1 MRPTAEGKLDFTFID
16 KLVSALRLAG
26 FQEVFVDKSG
36 IKAGDNY
43 ETQIRRK
50 IDECD
55 LFLAVLGANWVNILR
70 GKRERDERDDVVREI
85 KRARYKEKAIVPL
98 LVDGTPMVPPKEL
111 PEKIRRFHFQ
121 NGVEISSS
129 SDVEAMATTFVEVS
143 TRTRRISRLTSV
155 WTGAYA
161 IFGFCAWFCCGFLP
175 NIVGKSEFGEAWPG
189 MAAIWSGFYIW
200 PILFLPF
207 VLFSLYRPL
216 TTLVE
221 GAILAPN
228 LEDRKTYLT
237 PIVFGTFMAF
247 LAAILEIAGPFET
260 PWSIHPRWEG
270 CGQIVGA
277 QPGLGVLSKYGELAA
292 ADGAALS
299 QYKNTFWMNDKCWPN
314 VFFYLTVPV
323 YEGHIDKDYFAE
335 RTKIRK
341 TFVDLLSSGGPSSS
355 VALPYSLSF
364 SILAWLG
371 CTGIAMSVF
380 YVMVKIRRPDDDD
393 VLRLPSEDAYLCLT
407 YSFVTLMAWLP
418 FRANTLYFKKLY
430 FCASPGCSVPPIF
443 YLNDGVIGAMLIIS
457 YIFVT
462 VGLLLNYPRL
472 ALALLGAFS
481 VLALFV
487 CAFLIFLFGD
497 DIASLSSR
505 WQFYLGISIPSV
517 LVMSALWYLFD
528 PSYKAEADDGQEG
541 EVHATL

>member
-1 MRPTAEGKLDFTFID
+1 
-16 KLVSALRLAG
+16 
-26 FQEVFVDKSG
+26 
-36 IKAGDNY
+36 
-43 ETQIRRK
+43 
-50 IDECD
+50 
-55 LFLAVLGANWVNILR
+55 
-70 GKRERDERDDVVREI
+70 
-85 KRARYKEKAIVPL
+85 
-98 LVDGTPMVPPKEL
+98 
-111 PEKIRRFHFQ
+111 
-121 NGVEISSS
+121 
-129 SDVEAMATTFVEVS
+129 
-143 TRTRRISRLTSV
+143 
-155 WTGAYA
+155 
-161 IFGFCAWFCCGFLP
+161 
-175 NIVGKSEFGEAWPG
+175 
-189 MAAIWSGFYIW
+189 
-200 PILFLPF
+200 
-207 VLFSLYRPL
+207 
-216 TTLVE
+216 
-221 GAILAPN
+221 
-228 LEDRKTYLT
+228 
-237 PIVFGTFMAF
+237 
-247 LAAILEIAGPFET
+247 
-260 PWSIHPRWEG
+260 
-270 CGQIVGA
+270 
-277 QPGLGVLSKYGELAA
+277 VLSKYGDLAA

-364 SILAWLG
+364 SIMAWLG

-541 EVHATL
+541 EVDATL